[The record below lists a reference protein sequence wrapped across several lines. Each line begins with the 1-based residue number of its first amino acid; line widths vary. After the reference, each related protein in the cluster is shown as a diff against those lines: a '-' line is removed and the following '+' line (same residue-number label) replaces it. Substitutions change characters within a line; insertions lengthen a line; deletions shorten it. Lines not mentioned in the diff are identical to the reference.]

1 MVPGNTWIGVCK
13 YGKTGGELSGHYYTK
28 NMIDFMIDG
37 QILKA

>member
-13 YGKTGGELSGHYYTK
+13 YGKTGELSGHYYTK
-28 NMIDFMIDG
+28 NMIDFMIDS